1 MKLRNISIALLSG
14 ILALGFSGCGSSGSG
29 AGTASAPAA
38 SSSSAI
44 SSAAT
49 SAASSEDSSVSITP
63 PEGDDKTVSIGVT
76 PIPHEEIVKD
86 VVQPLLEKA
95 GWTVKIV
102 EFNDYVQPNTSL
114 ESGDIDANYFQTT
127 RYLEEENEKRSLHLV
142 SVAAIHL
149 EPMGLYSKTLKS
161 VSDLK
166 DGASI
171 AIPNDGS
178 NESRALQLLADNSL
192 IKVGSADLHTVKDIT
207 ENPHNFKFV
216 EVDAANL
223 VRTLDDV
230 DAAVINGNYAL
241 EAKFNPATD
250 ALIKES
256 SDTDASKPYF
266 NDLVVKA
273 GNENTAKTKAL
284 KEALTSQAVKD
295 YITENYKGSVIPAF

>member
-1 MKLRNISIALLSG
+1 MKLKNITITILSG
-14 ILALGFSGCGSSGSG
+14 ILVFGFSGCGSPGS
-29 AGTASAPAA
+29 A
-38 SSSSAI
+38 SSVPATASSAI
-44 SSAAT
+44 PSSAAV
-49 SAASSEDSSVSITP
+49 ASSETDAGSITK
-63 PEGDDKTVSIGVT
+63 PEGSDTTVSIGVT
-76 PIPHEEIVKD
+76 PVPHEEIVKD
-86 VVQPLLEKA
+86 VVKPALEKA

-127 RYLEEENEKRSLHLV
+127 RYLQEENAKRGLHLV
-142 SVAAIHL
+142 SVAEIHL
-149 EPMGLYSKTLKS
+149 EPMGLYSKKVKA
-161 VSDLK
+161 VSELK
-166 DGASI
+166 DGSSI
-171 AIPNDGS
+171 GIPNDGS
-178 NESRALQLLADNSL
+178 NESRALRLLADNNL
-192 IKVGSADLHTVKDIT
+192 IKVDSADLLTVKDVT
-207 ENPHNFKFV
+207 SNPHKFKFV

-256 SDTDASKPYF
+256 SDTAASKPYF
-266 NDLVVKA
+266 NDLVVKS

-295 YITENYKGSVIPAF
+295 YITKNYKGSVIPAF